1 MSIDHESLAQENE
14 ELNVIFETAEFGILL
29 LRNRTIVRANAAMDA
44 IFGYESGGMIGQT
57 TASWYVTDTD
67 NQAMVAGY
75 EKMWRGEM
83 NNQEMP
89 LYRKDRSST
98 FYARMCGRAIDRSDP
113 TRGTVWMIEDISI
126 RKQQEVELKIARD
139 KAQEAAQTK
148 SDFLANMSHEIRTPM
163 NAIIGLSNLVQKT
176 ELNPRQRDYV
186 QKIHQSGKHLLGI
199 INDILDFSK
208 IEAGKLTVEKIDFS
222 LQSVLDNVLT
232 LVAEKAHAKGLELI
246 FNIAADVPQRLV
258 GDALR
263 LSQILINYA
272 NNSVKFTDKG
282 QIEIVLR
289 IDERKDDELQLYC
302 AVRDT
307 GIGLTPD
314 QIKLMFQSFQQADS
328 STTRKYGGT
337 GLGLSIAKKLAEL
350 MNGTVGVESV
360 AGEGSTFWF
369 TGWLGVSHQ
378 APHYRNPVHN
388 LRAKR
393 ILVIDDNEAASI
405 VLVDL
410 LEHMGLEVMAA
421 ASGEAALEC
430 IQQQAVVG
438 KPFELLLI
446 DWQLSGIDGVETARR
461 IKELNIPLA
470 HMVMVTGYDTD
481 SLLPLAAAIGIN
493 QVLLKP
499 VNPAKLAE
507 ALMSFYAND
516 AQPHSLGLEPQGK
529 SLLELVSS
537 IAGSNILL
545 VEDNEINQLVA
556 TELLAEG
563 NVTVEVANNGKDAL
577 DMILARPT
585 HWDVVLM
592 DMQMPVMDGVT
603 ATIEVRKTISAE
615 QLPIVAMTAN
625 AMVQD
630 KEKCMAAGM
639 QDFVTK
645 PIDPDILWETLLR
658 VIRPKAKIQETIV
671 LTKVSQIGSN
681 ATVSS
686 SAVVVANL
694 NATNAAAS
702 VLAKATVATPS
713 VLTPVVPVVIE
724 QFVLPTGIQG
734 LDSALGLRRV
744 SGKIVLYE
752 TILRKYI
759 AGQATVVDE
768 LRAAVENQDFE
779 LAKRLAHTTKGVS
792 GNIGAT
798 EVQDIAA
805 EIEAGLGEGVDA
817 VVILDQL
824 TVLHSALAPLLQSLA
839 ACLPQDA
846 KTVAVTI
853 DREKLAELRAQLTD
867 FLKADDSQAADL
879 FEEHASL
886 FQAAWPEQFKSL
898 ETDLKN
904 FDFDQA
910 LQTLEAID

>member
-208 IEAGKLTVEKIDFS
+208 IEAGKLTIEKIDFS

-369 TGWLGVSHQ
+369 TGWVGVSHQ

-563 NVTVEVANNGKDAL
+563 NVTVEVANNGKEAL

-645 PIDPDILWETLLR
+645 PIDPDVLWETLLR
-658 VIRPKAKIQETIV
+658 VIRSKAASLESAA
-671 LTKVSQIGSN
+671 LTKISQMVSDS
-681 ATVSS
+681 T
-686 SAVVVANL
+686 
-694 NATNAAAS
+694 
-702 VLAKATVATPS
+702 
-713 VLTPVVPVVIE
+713 VPVAVE
-724 QFVLPTGIQG
+724 QFVLPSGIQG

-768 LRAAVENQDFE
+768 LRTAVENQDFE

-798 EVQDIAA
+798 GVQGIAA
-805 EIEAGLGEGVDA
+805 EIEAGLGEGVDSVA
-817 VVILDQL
+817 ILDKL
-824 TVLHSALAPLLQSLA
+824 TVLQSALAPLLQSLA
-839 ACLPQDA
+839 ACLPQDTKA
-846 KTVAVTI
+846 VAVTI
-853 DREKLAELRAQLTD
+853 DTEKLAELRAQLTD

-886 FQAAWPEQFKSL
+886 FKAAWPEQFKSL

-910 LQTLEAID
+910 FQTLEAID

>member
-44 IFGYESGGMIGQT
+44 IFGYEQGGMIGQT
-57 TASWYVTDTD
+57 TASWYVSDAD

-246 FNIAADVPQRLV
+246 FNVAADVPQRLV

-360 AGEGSTFWF
+360 AGKGSTFWF

-378 APHYRNPVHN
+378 APHYRNPVRN
-388 LRAKR
+388 LRDKR

-405 VLVDL
+405 VLIDL

-421 ASGEAALEC
+421 PSGEAALEC
-430 IQQQAVVG
+430 IQQQAAVG
-438 KPFELLLI
+438 KSFELLLI

-461 IKELNIPLA
+461 VKELNIPAA

-481 SLLPLAAAIGIN
+481 SLLPLAAGVGID

-499 VNPAKLAE
+499 VNPTTLAE
-507 ALMSFYAND
+507 ALMSFYADD
-516 AQPHSLGLEPQGK
+516 AQPHSLRFEPQGK

-563 NVTVEVANNGKDAL
+563 NVNVEVANNGKEAL
-577 DMILARPT
+577 DMILARPA

-645 PIDPDILWETLLR
+645 PIDPDVLWETLLR
-658 VIRPKAKIQETIV
+658 VIRPKAAR
-671 LTKVSQIGSN
+671 LDSASL
-681 ATVSS
+681 ATASTVDAPSVASS
-686 SAVVVANL
+686 SATAPIAIERFML
-694 NATNAAAS
+694 
-702 VLAKATVATPS
+702 
-713 VLTPVVPVVIE
+713 PV
-724 QFVLPTGIQG
+724 GIRG
-734 LDSALGLRRV
+734 LDSELGLRRV
-744 SGKIVLYE
+744 SGKIALYE

-759 AGQATVVDE
+759 SSQTTVVDE
-768 LRAAVENQDFE
+768 LRAAVTQQNFE

-798 EVQDIAA
+798 EVQGIAA
-805 EIEAGLGEGVDA
+805 EIEADLDENVDPVA
-817 VVILDQL
+817 ILDKL
-824 TVLHSALAPLLQSLA
+824 AVLQSALVPLLQSLA
-839 ACLPQDA
+839 VCLPKEA
-846 KTVAVTI
+846 KAVAVNV
-853 DREKLAELRAQLTD
+853 DAEKLAELRTQLTD
-867 FLKADDSQAADL
+867 FLKDDDSQAADL

-886 FQAAWPEQFKSL
+886 FRAAWPEQFKSL
-898 ETDLKN
+898 EADLKN

-910 LQTLEAID
+910 LQTLAAIA

>member
-1 MSIDHESLAQENE
+1 MSIDHESLAQENV

-29 LRNRTIVRANAAMDA
+29 LKNRTIVRANPAVDV
-44 IFGYESGGMIGQT
+44 IFGFEPGGLIGQT
-57 TASWYVTDTD
+57 TAWWYITEAD
-67 NQAMVAGY
+67 NQAMVAAY
-75 EKMWRGEM
+75 EKMWRGEL
-83 NNQEMP
+83 NNLEFP
-89 LYRKDRSST
+89 VYRKDRST
-98 FYARMCGRAIDRSDP
+98 FYARFCGRAIDRNDP
-113 TRGTVWMIEDISI
+113 SRGTVWMIEDISV
-126 RKQQEVELKIARD
+126 RKQQEAELKIARD
-139 KAQEAAQTK
+139 KAREAAQTK

-176 ELNPRQRDYV
+176 GLDARQRDYV

-289 IDERKDDELQLYC
+289 VDERKDDELQLYC

-378 APHYRNPVHN
+378 TSHYRSPVHD
-388 LRAKR
+388 LRDKR

-405 VLVDL
+405 VLIDL

-421 ASGEAALEC
+421 ASGEAALDC
-430 IQQQAVVG
+430 IQQQGAVG

-461 IKELNIPLA
+461 IKELNIPAA

-481 SLLPLAAAIGIN
+481 SLLPLATTVGID

-507 ALMSFYAND
+507 ALMSFYVEASQ
-516 AQPHSLGLEPQGK
+516 ASGLATEPQGQN
-529 SLLELVSS
+529 LLELVSA
-537 IAGSNILL
+537 IAGSHILL

-563 NVTVEVANNGKDAL
+563 NVKVEVANNGKEAL

-625 AMVQD
+625 AMEQD
-630 KEKCMAAGM
+630 KEKCMTAGM

-645 PIDPDILWETLLR
+645 PIDPDVLWETLLR
-658 VIRPKAKIQETIV
+658 VIRPKTTSLEPAALTTISPV
-671 LTKVSQIGSN
+671 VSDVKAAAVSVASAGLTQ
-681 ATVSS
+681 S
-686 SAVVVANL
+686 SASAPIVV
-694 NATNAAAS
+694 
-702 VLAKATVATPS
+702 
-713 VLTPVVPVVIE
+713 E
-724 QFVLPTGIQG
+724 RFVLPTGIQG
-734 LDSALGLRRV
+734 LDSELGLRRV
-744 SGKIVLYE
+744 SGKIALYE

-759 AGQATVVDE
+759 SSQATVIDE
-768 LRAAVENQDFE
+768 LYSAVTQQDFE

-798 EVQDIAA
+798 EVQEVAA
-805 EIEAGLGEGVDA
+805 EIEAALGESVDSVA
-817 VVILDQL
+817 ILAKL
-824 TVLHSALAPLLQSLA
+824 TVLQLALAPLLQSLA

-846 KTVAVTI
+846 KVVTVTI
-853 DREKLAELRAQLTD
+853 DTEKLAGLREQLSE

-910 LQTLEAID
+910 LQTLEAIA

>member
-1 MSIDHESLAQENE
+1 MTVNLESLQHENE

-29 LRNRTIVRANAAMDA
+29 LRNRTIVRANPAMDA
-44 IFGYESGGMIGQT
+44 IFGYEPGGMIGQT
-57 TASWYVTDTD
+57 TASWYVTDAD

-89 LYRKDRSST
+89 LYRKDRST
-98 FYARMCGRAIDRSDP
+98 FYARMCGRAIDRGDP
-113 TRGTVWMIEDISI
+113 SRGTVWMIEDISI

-163 NAIIGLSNLVQKT
+163 NAIIGLSSLVQKT

-246 FNIAADVPQRLV
+246 FNVAADVPQRLV

-388 LRAKR
+388 LRDKR

-405 VLVDL
+405 VLIDL

-421 ASGEAALEC
+421 ASGELALEC
-430 IQQQAVVG
+430 IQQQAAIG

-461 IKELNIPLA
+461 IKALNLPAA

-481 SLLPLAAAIGIN
+481 SLLPLAAAVGIA

-507 ALMSFYAND
+507 ALMSFYADD
-516 AQPHSLGLEPQGK
+516 AQANSLSLEPQGK

-563 NVTVEVANNGKDAL
+563 NVNVEVANHGKEAL

-603 ATIEVRKTISAE
+603 ATLAVRKKLSAD

-625 AMVQD
+625 AMLQD

-645 PIDPDILWETLLR
+645 PIDPDVLWETLLR
-658 VIRPKAKIQETIV
+658 VIRPKAKAQESIE
-671 LTKVSQIGSN
+671 LTKVSQTEPD
-681 ATVSS
+681 ATIYD
-686 SAVVVANL
+686 
-694 NATNAAAS
+694 
-702 VLAKATVATPS
+702 ATPS
-713 VLTPVVPVVIE
+713 VTEANASALSVTTSGLAKAIGTTAKAVTPAGIE
-724 QFVLPTGIQG
+724 RFALPSGILG
-734 LDSALGLRRV
+734 LDSELGLRRV
-744 SGKIVLYE
+744 SGKIALYE

-759 AGQATVVDE
+759 SSQATVVDE
-768 LRAAVENQDFE
+768 LRAAVTQQNFE

-798 EVQDIAA
+798 EVQAIAA
-805 EIEAGLGEGVDA
+805 EIEAGLDENVDSVA
-817 VVILDQL
+817 ISDKL
-824 TVLHSALAPLLQSLA
+824 TVLHSALAPLLKSLA
-839 ACLPQDA
+839 ACLPQVA
-846 KTVAVTI
+846 KSAAMTI
-853 DREKLAELRAQLTD
+853 DVDKLTGLRAKLTAL
-867 FLKADDSQAADL
+867 LKDDDSQAADL

>member
-44 IFGYESGGMIGQT
+44 IFGYEPGGMIGQT
-57 TASWYVTDTD
+57 TASWYVTDAD

-89 LYRKDRSST
+89 LYRKDRGST

-113 TRGTVWMIEDISI
+113 SRGTVWMIEDISI
-126 RKQQEVELKIARD
+126 RKQQEIELKIARD

-282 QIEIVLR
+282 QIEIILR
-289 IDERKDDELQLYC
+289 IAERKGDELQLYC

-350 MNGTVGVESV
+350 MNGAVGVESV

-388 LRAKR
+388 LRDKR

-405 VLVDL
+405 VLIDL

-430 IQQQAVVG
+430 IQQQADIG

-446 DWQLSGIDGVETARR
+446 DWQLSGIDGVETARQ
-461 IKELNIPLA
+461 IKELKPPA
-470 HMVMVTGYDTD
+470 PHMVMVTGYDTD
-481 SLLPLAAAIGIN
+481 SLLPLAAAVGIE

-499 VNPAKLAE
+499 VNPATLAE
-507 ALMSFYAND
+507 ALMSFYTDEAESNSVGTD
-516 AQPHSLGLEPQGK
+516 PQGK
-529 SLLELVSS
+529 SLPELVSS

-563 NVTVEVANNGKDAL
+563 NVKVEVANNGKEAL

-585 HWDVVLM
+585 HWDAVLM

-603 ATIEVRKTISAE
+603 ATIEVRKTISAG

-645 PIDPDILWETLLR
+645 PIDPEVLWETLLR
-658 VIRPKAKIQETIV
+658 VIRPKATRQSATA
-671 LTKVSQIGSN
+671 SN
-681 ATVSS
+681 VNSLSASGS
-686 SAVVVANL
+686 SAIAPI
-694 NATNAAAS
+694 A
-702 VLAKATVATPS
+702 
-713 VLTPVVPVVIE
+713 IDR
-724 QFVLPTGIQG
+724 FVLPAGIPG
-734 LDSALGLRRV
+734 LDSELGLRRV
-744 SGKIVLYE
+744 SGKIALYE

-759 AGQATVVDE
+759 SSQATVVDE
-768 LRAAVENQDFE
+768 LRAAVTQQDFE

-798 EVQDIAA
+798 EVQGIAA
-805 EIEAGLGEGVDA
+805 EIEAGLAENVDSIS
-817 VVILDQL
+817 ILDKL
-824 TVLHSALAPLLQSLA
+824 TVLEAALAPLLQSLA
-839 ACLPQDA
+839 ACLPQEA
-846 KTVAVTI
+846 KAVAVTV
-853 DREKLAELRAQLTD
+853 DVEKLAELRGQLTD
-867 FLKADDSQAADL
+867 LLKDDDSQAADL
-879 FEEHASL
+879 FEEHAKL

-910 LQTLEAID
+910 LKTLEAID

>member
-44 IFGYESGGMIGQT
+44 IFGYEPGGMIGQT
-57 TASWYVTDTD
+57 TASWYVTDAD

-89 LYRKDRSST
+89 LYRKDRGST

-113 TRGTVWMIEDISI
+113 SRGTVWMIEDISI
-126 RKQQEVELKIARD
+126 RKQQEIELKIARD

-282 QIEIVLR
+282 QIEIILR
-289 IDERKDDELQLYC
+289 IAERKGDELQLYC

-350 MNGTVGVESV
+350 MNGAVGVESV

-388 LRAKR
+388 LRDKR

-405 VLVDL
+405 VLIDL

-430 IQQQAVVG
+430 IQQQADIG

-446 DWQLSGIDGVETARR
+446 DWQLSGIDGVETARQ
-461 IKELNIPLA
+461 IKELKPPA
-470 HMVMVTGYDTD
+470 PHMVMVTGYDTD
-481 SLLPLAAAIGIN
+481 SLLPLAAAVGLE

-499 VNPAKLAE
+499 VNPATLAE
-507 ALMSFYAND
+507 ALMSFYTDEAESNSVGTD
-516 AQPHSLGLEPQGK
+516 PQGK
-529 SLLELVSS
+529 SLPELVSS

-563 NVTVEVANNGKDAL
+563 NVKVEVANNGKEAL

-585 HWDVVLM
+585 HWDAVLM

-603 ATIEVRKTISAE
+603 ATIEVRKTISAG

-645 PIDPDILWETLLR
+645 PIDPEVLWETLLR
-658 VIRPKAKIQETIV
+658 VIRPKATRQSATA
-671 LTKVSQIGSN
+671 SN
-681 ATVSS
+681 VNSLSASGS
-686 SAVVVANL
+686 SAIAPI
-694 NATNAAAS
+694 A
-702 VLAKATVATPS
+702 
-713 VLTPVVPVVIE
+713 IDR
-724 QFVLPTGIQG
+724 FVLPAGIPG
-734 LDSALGLRRV
+734 LDSELGLRRV
-744 SGKIVLYE
+744 SGKIALYE

-759 AGQATVVDE
+759 SGQATVVDE
-768 LRAAVENQDFE
+768 LRAAVTQQDFE

-798 EVQDIAA
+798 EVQGIAA
-805 EIEAGLGEGVDA
+805 EIEAGLAENVDS
-817 VVILDQL
+817 VSILDKL
-824 TVLHSALAPLLQSLA
+824 TVLEAALAPLLQSLA
-839 ACLPQDA
+839 ACLPQEA
-846 KTVAVTI
+846 KAVAVTV
-853 DREKLAELRAQLTD
+853 DVEKLAELRGQLTD
-867 FLKADDSQAADL
+867 LLKDDDSQAADL
-879 FEEHASL
+879 FEEHAKL

-910 LQTLEAID
+910 LKTLEAID

>member
-44 IFGYESGGMIGQT
+44 IFGYEPGGMIGQT
-57 TASWYVTDTD
+57 TASWYVTDAD

-89 LYRKDRSST
+89 LYRKDRGST

-113 TRGTVWMIEDISI
+113 SRGTVWMIEDISI
-126 RKQQEVELKIARD
+126 RKQQEIELKIARD

-282 QIEIVLR
+282 QIEIILR
-289 IDERKDDELQLYC
+289 IAERKGDELQLYC

-350 MNGTVGVESV
+350 MNGAVGVESV

-388 LRAKR
+388 LRDKR

-405 VLVDL
+405 VLIDL

-430 IQQQAVVG
+430 IQQQADIG

-446 DWQLSGIDGVETARR
+446 DWQLSGIDGVETARQ
-461 IKELNIPLA
+461 IKELKPPA
-470 HMVMVTGYDTD
+470 PHMVMVTGYDTD
-481 SLLPLAAAIGIN
+481 SLLPLAAAVGIE

-499 VNPAKLAE
+499 VNPATLAE
-507 ALMSFYAND
+507 ALMSFYTDEADLNSVGID
-516 AQPHSLGLEPQGK
+516 PQGQ
-529 SLLELVSS
+529 SLLEAVSS

-563 NVTVEVANNGKDAL
+563 NVKVEVANNGKEAL

-585 HWDVVLM
+585 HWDAVLM

-603 ATIEVRKTISAE
+603 ATIEVRKTISAG

-645 PIDPDILWETLLR
+645 PIDPEVLWETLLR
-658 VIRPKAKIQETIV
+658 VIRPKATRQSATA
-671 LTKVSQIGSN
+671 SN
-681 ATVSS
+681 VNPLSASGS
-686 SAVVVANL
+686 SAIAPI
-694 NATNAAAS
+694 A
-702 VLAKATVATPS
+702 
-713 VLTPVVPVVIE
+713 IDR
-724 QFVLPTGIQG
+724 FVLPAGIPG
-734 LDSALGLRRV
+734 LDSELGLRRV
-744 SGKIVLYE
+744 SGKIALYE

-759 AGQATVVDE
+759 SGQATVVDE
-768 LRAAVENQDFE
+768 LRAAVTQQDFE

-798 EVQDIAA
+798 EVQGIAA
-805 EIEAGLGEGVDA
+805 EIEAGLAENVDS
-817 VVILDQL
+817 VSILDKL
-824 TVLHSALAPLLQSLA
+824 TVLEAALAPLLQSLA
-839 ACLPQDA
+839 ACLPQEA
-846 KTVAVTI
+846 KAVAVTV
-853 DREKLAELRAQLTD
+853 DVEKLAELRGQLTD
-867 FLKADDSQAADL
+867 LLKDDDSQAADL
-879 FEEHASL
+879 FEEHAKL

-910 LQTLEAID
+910 LKTLEAID

>member
-44 IFGYESGGMIGQT
+44 IFGYEPGGMIGQT
-57 TASWYVTDTD
+57 TASWYVTDAD

-89 LYRKDRSST
+89 LYRKDRGST

-113 TRGTVWMIEDISI
+113 SRGTVWMIEDISI
-126 RKQQEVELKIARD
+126 RKQQEIELKIARD

-282 QIEIVLR
+282 QIEIILR
-289 IDERKDDELQLYC
+289 IAERKGDELQLYC

-350 MNGTVGVESV
+350 MNGAVGVESV

-388 LRAKR
+388 LRDKR

-405 VLVDL
+405 VLIDL

-430 IQQQAVVG
+430 IQQQADIG

-446 DWQLSGIDGVETARR
+446 DWQLSGIDGVETARQ
-461 IKELNIPLA
+461 IKELKLPA
-470 HMVMVTGYDTD
+470 PHMVMVTGYDTD
-481 SLLPLAAAIGIN
+481 SLLPLAAAVGIE

-499 VNPAKLAE
+499 VNPATLAE
-507 ALMSFYAND
+507 ALMSFYTDEAESNSVGTD
-516 AQPHSLGLEPQGK
+516 PQGK
-529 SLLELVSS
+529 SLPELVSS

-563 NVTVEVANNGKDAL
+563 NVKVEVANNGKEAL

-585 HWDVVLM
+585 HWDAVLM

-603 ATIEVRKTISAE
+603 ATIEVRKTISAG

-645 PIDPDILWETLLR
+645 PIDPEVLWETLLR
-658 VIRPKAKIQETIV
+658 VIRPKATRQSATA
-671 LTKVSQIGSN
+671 SN
-681 ATVSS
+681 VNPLSASGS
-686 SAVVVANL
+686 SAIAPI
-694 NATNAAAS
+694 A
-702 VLAKATVATPS
+702 
-713 VLTPVVPVVIE
+713 IDR
-724 QFVLPTGIQG
+724 FVLPTGIPG
-734 LDSALGLRRV
+734 LDSELGLRRV
-744 SGKIVLYE
+744 SGKIALYE

-759 AGQATVVDE
+759 SGQATVVDE
-768 LRAAVENQDFE
+768 LRAAVTQQDFE

-798 EVQDIAA
+798 EVQGIAA
-805 EIEAGLGEGVDA
+805 EIEAGLAENVDS
-817 VVILDQL
+817 VSILDKL
-824 TVLHSALAPLLQSLA
+824 TVLEAALAPLLQSLA
-839 ACLPQDA
+839 ACLPQEA
-846 KTVAVTI
+846 KAVAVTV
-853 DREKLAELRAQLTD
+853 DVEKLAELRGQLTD
-867 FLKADDSQAADL
+867 LLKDDDSQAADL
-879 FEEHASL
+879 FEEHAKL

-910 LQTLEAID
+910 LKTLEAID